1 MIDVYTDGSCL
12 RNPGGAIGFAAVFVK
27 EDKVINYGL
36 GALES
41 GTNNQA
47 ELLAVIKAVKMLKPD
62 DIATI
67 YSDSQYVV
75 KGMNEWKPKRL
86 RKILEGKL
94 IPNLDLW
101 LQLDSLASSKQVT
114 FKWIKAHVGHKYN
127 EMADKLAN
135 HQAATV

>member
-1 MIDVYTDGSCL
+1 MLNIYTDGSCL
-12 RNPGGAIGFAAVFVK
+12 KNPGGAIGFAAVFVL
-27 EDKVINYGL
+27 DNKVVNYVT

-47 ELLAVIKAVKMLKPD
+47 ELLAAIKALKLVKPNQEV
-62 DIATI
+62 TI

-75 KGMNEWKPKRL
+75 QGMTIYKPSRL
-86 RKILEGKL
+86 GKKKV

-101 LQLDSLASSKQVT
+101 TQLDDLASGKLVT
-114 FKWIKAHVGHKYN
+114 WQWIKGHSGNKYN

-135 HQAATV
+135 HQALTI